1 MSDQM
6 NFKNLLNVTSS
17 LESASGVTHSDRLDG
32 KMTDQSGQDLV
43 RASLSATL
51 VAEKGLLTSGTS
63 GLTGSTSSNSADLQ
77 RSLENRLRQ
86 KTASVGS
93 TLYKLTWKERT
104 TPSGLS
110 ISALRAS
117 VRRTSGKDFGSWPT
131 PTTRDH
137 KGGYQGGRIRNGKIS
152 TDTLDVA
159 AQLSGWATPTSMKG
173 GTNIAPS
180 HLNGKH
186 GWNTGAQAQL
196 AGWPTPRANKVH
208 PIITEEN
215 RDKLANR
222 NKSNL
227 EEVVAVLSGWATPT
241 TADHKGAA
249 KPESVKE
256 WNSRGHNLP
265 EQSQMSGWPTPQVA
279 DDNMSRV
286 KNPQEYS
293 QKRLETRGAGQNL
306 ADTAQALA
314 GWATPN
320 TMDSLP
326 LRSKE
331 AMIRMHQTTRKNRSF
346 PCNLREQVS
355 PEMIEAVMEA
365 KGEVK
370 PKPEPMRLTVSG
382 EILTGSSAEME
393 SGGQLNPAH
402 SRWLMGLPPE
412 WDGSAPTETPSRR
425 KSRKG

>member
-6 NFKNLLNVTSS
+6 SFMSLLNVTSS
-17 LESASGVTHSDRLDG
+17 QESGSGVMPCEGQGFPTPDP
-32 KMTDQSGQDLV
+32 SGQDLA
-43 RASLSATL
+43 RANLSATL

-63 GLTGSTSSNSADLQ
+63 GLTGSTSSKSADLQ

-117 VRRTSGKDFGSWPT
+117 ALRTSGKDFGSWPT

-159 AQLSGWATPTSMKG
+159 AQLSGWATPTSMTG

-196 AGWPTPRANKVH
+196 AGW
-208 PIITEEN
+208 
-215 RDKLANR
+215 
-222 NKSNL
+222 S
-227 EEVVAVLSGWATPT
+227 TPT

-265 EQSQMSGWPTPQVA
+265 EQGQMS
-279 DDNMSRV
+279 
-286 KNPQEYS
+286 
-293 QKRLETRGAGQNL
+293 
-306 ADTAQALA
+306 

-326 LRSKE
+326 LRSRE

-355 PEMIEAVMEA
+355 PDMIEAVMDA

-370 PKPEPMRLTVSG
+370 PKPEPRRLTVTG
-382 EILTGSSAEME
+382 EMLTGSSAGMK

-402 SRWLMGLPPE
+402 SRWLMGLPQE
-412 WDGSAPTETPSRR
+412 WDDFAPTATPSRR
-425 KSRKG
+425 KSRKD

>member
-17 LESASGVTHSDRLDG
+17 QGSASGVTPSDPQGG
-32 KMTDQSGQDLV
+32 KTTDQSGQDRV
-43 RASLSATL
+43 RANLSAAQVT
-51 VAEKGLLTSGTS
+51 EKGWLTSGTS

-77 RSLENRLRQ
+77 RSLANRLRV
-86 KTASVGS
+86 KTDSVGS

-104 TPSGLS
+104 TPSGLL

-131 PTTRDH
+131 PTTRDG

-152 TDTLDVA
+152 TDTLDVT
-159 AQLSGWATPTSMKG
+159 AQLT
-173 GTNIAPS
+173 
-180 HLNGKH
+180 
-186 GWNTGAQAQL
+186 
-196 AGWPTPRANKVH
+196 
-208 PIITEEN
+208 
-215 RDKLANR
+215 
-222 NKSNL
+222 
-227 EEVVAVLSGWATPT
+227 GWATPT

-265 EQSQMSGWPTPQVA
+265 EQGQMAGWTTPSATDGTRGGSGITDGMSGSSLTQLSK
-279 DDNMSRV
+279 M
-286 KNPQEYS
+286 
-293 QKRLETRGAGQNL
+293 
-306 ADTAQALA
+306 A

-365 KGEVK
+365 KGEVI

-382 EILTGSSAEME
+382 QMLTGSSAEME
-393 SGGQLNPAH
+393 SGGQLDPSH

-412 WDGSAPTETPSRR
+412 WDDSAPTATPSQR
-425 KSRKG
+425 KSRKD

>member
-17 LESASGVTHSDRLDG
+17 QGSASGVTHSEAQGG
-32 KMTDQSGQDLV
+32 KTTDQSGQDHV
-43 RASLSATL
+43 RANLSAAQVT
-51 VAEKGLLTSGTS
+51 ERGWLTSGTS

-77 RSLENRLRQ
+77 RSLENRLRV

-131 PTTRDH
+131 PTTRDG

-152 TDTLDVA
+152 TDTLDVT
-159 AQLSGWATPTSMKG
+159 AQLTGWTTPSATDGTRGGSG
-173 GTNIAPS
+173 
-180 HLNGKH
+180 
-186 GWNTGAQAQL
+186 
-196 AGWPTPRANKVH
+196 
-208 PIITEEN
+208 IT
-215 RDKLANR
+215 D
-222 NKSNL
+222 
-227 EEVVAVLSGWATPT
+227 G
-241 TADHKGAA
+241 
-249 KPESVKE
+249 
-256 WNSRGHNLP
+256 
-265 EQSQMSGWPTPQVA
+265 MSGSSLTQLSK
-279 DDNMSRV
+279 M
-286 KNPQEYS
+286 
-293 QKRLETRGAGQNL
+293 
-306 ADTAQALA
+306 A

-320 TMDSLP
+320 TMGSLP
-326 LRSKE
+326 LRSRE

-365 KGEVK
+365 KGEVL
-370 PKPEPMRLTVSG
+370 PEPTPMRLTVSG

-393 SGGQLNPAH
+393 SGGQLDPSH

-412 WDGSAPTETPSRR
+412 WDDSAPTATPSQR

>member
-17 LESASGVTHSDRLDG
+17 QGSASGVTHSEPQGG
-32 KMTDQSGQDLV
+32 KTTDQSGQDLV
-43 RASLSATL
+43 RANLSA
-51 VAEKGLLTSGTS
+51 AQAIKKGLLTSGTS

-77 RSLENRLRQ
+77 RSLENRLRR

-117 VRRTSGKDFGSWPT
+117 VRRTSGNVSGSWPT
-131 PTTRDH
+131 PTTRDG
-137 KGGYQGGRIRNGKIS
+137 KGGYQGGRIRNGRIS
-152 TDTLDVA
+152 TDTLDVT
-159 AQLSGWATPTSMKG
+159 AQLSGWATPTSMTG

-196 AGWPTPRANKVH
+196 A
-208 PIITEEN
+208 
-215 RDKLANR
+215 
-222 NKSNL
+222 
-227 EEVVAVLSGWATPT
+227 GWATPT

-265 EQSQMSGWPTPQVA
+265 EQSQFSGWPTPQVA

-355 PEMIEAVMEA
+355 PDMIEAVMEA
-365 KGEVK
+365 KGEVTPE
-370 PKPEPMRLTVSG
+370 PKPMRLTVSG

-402 SRWLMGLPPE
+402 SRWLMGLPQG
-412 WDGSAPTETPSRR
+412 WDDSAPTATPSQR
-425 KSRKG
+425 KSRKD

>member
-17 LESASGVTHSDRLDG
+17 PELASGVTHSDPPDG
-32 KMTDQSGQDLV
+32 KMTDRSGQDLV

-117 VRRTSGKDFGSWPT
+117 ALRTSGKDFGSWPT

-137 KGGYQGGRIRNGKIS
+137 KGGYQGGRIRNGRIS

-159 AQLSGWATPTSMKG
+159 AQLSGWATPTSMTG

-196 AGWPTPRANKVH
+196 AGW
-208 PIITEEN
+208 
-215 RDKLANR
+215 
-222 NKSNL
+222 S
-227 EEVVAVLSGWATPT
+227 TPT

-265 EQSQMSGWPTPQVA
+265 EQSQISGWPTPQVA

-286 KNPQEYS
+286 RDPQKFS
-293 QKRLETRGAGQNL
+293 QRRLETGRSMTL

-355 PEMIEAVMEA
+355 PDMIEAVMEA

>member
-17 LESASGVTHSDRLDG
+17 QGSASGVTHSDPQGG
-32 KMTDQSGQDLV
+32 KTTDQSGQDLV
-43 RASLSATL
+43 RASLSA
-51 VAEKGLLTSGTS
+51 AQAIKKGLLTSGTS

-77 RSLENRLRQ
+77 RSLENRLRR

-117 VRRTSGKDFGSWPT
+117 ALRTSGKDFGSWPT

-159 AQLSGWATPTSMKG
+159 AQLSGWATPTSMTG

-196 AGWPTPRANKVH
+196 AGWPTLTLDSATDRSKKYAQGGTPLTLTASM
-208 PIITEEN
+208 
-215 RDKLANR
+215 A
-222 NKSNL
+222 
-227 EEVVAVLSGWATPT
+227 GWATPT

-265 EQSQMSGWPTPQVA
+265 EQSQMS
-279 DDNMSRV
+279 
-286 KNPQEYS
+286 
-293 QKRLETRGAGQNL
+293 
-306 ADTAQALA
+306 

-355 PEMIEAVMEA
+355 PDMIEAVMEA

-402 SRWLMGLPPE
+402 SRWLMGLPQG
-412 WDGSAPTETPSRR
+412 WDDSAPTETPSRR

>member
-17 LESASGVTHSDRLDG
+17 QGSASGVTPSDPQGGRT
-32 KMTDQSGQDLV
+32 TDQSGQDHV
-43 RASLSATL
+43 RVNLSA
-51 VAEKGLLTSGTS
+51 VQAIEKGLLTSGTS

-77 RSLENRLRQ
+77 RSLENRLRV

-131 PTTRDH
+131 PTTRDG

-152 TDTLDVA
+152 TDTLDVT
-159 AQLSGWATPTSMKG
+159 AQLTGWTTPSATDGTRGGSG
-173 GTNIAPS
+173 
-180 HLNGKH
+180 
-186 GWNTGAQAQL
+186 
-196 AGWPTPRANKVH
+196 
-208 PIITEEN
+208 IT
-215 RDKLANR
+215 D
-222 NKSNL
+222 
-227 EEVVAVLSGWATPT
+227 G
-241 TADHKGAA
+241 
-249 KPESVKE
+249 
-256 WNSRGHNLP
+256 
-265 EQSQMSGWPTPQVA
+265 MSGSSLTQLSK
-279 DDNMSRV
+279 M
-286 KNPQEYS
+286 
-293 QKRLETRGAGQNL
+293 
-306 ADTAQALA
+306 A

-365 KGEVK
+365 KGEVLPE
-370 PKPEPMRLTVSG
+370 PKPMRLTVSG
-382 EILTGSSAEME
+382 QMLTGSSAEME
-393 SGGQLNPAH
+393 SGGQLDPSH

-412 WDGSAPTETPSRR
+412 WDDSAPTATPSQR
-425 KSRKG
+425 KSRKD

>member
-43 RASLSATL
+43 RASLSATQ
-51 VAEKGLLTSGTS
+51 VAEKNLLTSGTS
-63 GLTGSTSSNSADLQ
+63 GLTGFISSNSADLQ

-117 VRRTSGKDFGSWPT
+117 ALRTSGKDFGSWPT

-159 AQLSGWATPTSMKG
+159 AQLSGWATPTSMTG

-196 AGWPTPRANKVH
+196 AGWPTPTLDSATDRSKKYAQGGT
-208 PIITEEN
+208 PLT
-215 RDKLANR
+215 LTA
-222 NKSNL
+222 SM
-227 EEVVAVLSGWATPT
+227 AGWSTPT

-265 EQSQMSGWPTPQVA
+265 EQSQISGWPTPQVA

-286 KNPQEYS
+286 RDPQKFS
-293 QKRLETRGAGQNL
+293 QRRLETGRSMTL

-355 PEMIEAVMEA
+355 PDMIEAVMEA

-382 EILTGSSAEME
+382 EIRTGSSAEME

-412 WDGSAPTETPSRR
+412 WDDSAPTETPSRR

>member
-1 MSDQM
+1 MSNQKSFM
-6 NFKNLLNVTSS
+6 NLLNVTSS
-17 LESASGVTHSDRLDG
+17 QELESGVVPSDNRDG
-32 KMTDQSGQDLV
+32 KIPDPSGRDRVL
-43 RASLSATL
+43 ANLSA
-51 VAEKGLLTSGTS
+51 VQAREKGWLTSGTS
-63 GLTGSTSSNSADLQ
+63 GLTGFTSSKSADLQ
-77 RSLENRLRQ
+77 QSLENRLQ
-86 KTASVGS
+86 AKTASVGS
-93 TLYKLTWKERT
+93 TLYKLTWKDRT

-117 VRRTSGKDFGSWPT
+117 VHRTSGKDFGSWPT

-159 AQLSGWATPTSMKG
+159 AQLT
-173 GTNIAPS
+173 
-180 HLNGKH
+180 
-186 GWNTGAQAQL
+186 
-196 AGWPTPRANKVH
+196 GWPTPRANKVH
-208 PIITEEN
+208 PEITEKN

-227 EEVVAVLSGWATPT
+227 EEVVAVLWGWATPT

-256 WNSRGHNLP
+256 WNSRGHNLA
-265 EQSQMSGWPTPQVA
+265 EQSQMSGWTTPSA
-279 DDNMSRV
+279 TDG
-286 KNPQEYS
+286 
-293 QKRLETRGAGQNL
+293 TRGGSGITDGMTGSSLTQL
-306 ADTAQALA
+306 SKMA

-331 AMIRMHQTTRKNRSF
+331 AMIKMHQTTRKNRSF

-365 KGEVK
+365 KGEVTPE
-370 PKPEPMRLTVSG
+370 PKPMRLTVTG
-382 EILTGSSAEME
+382 QMLTGSDAEME

-402 SRWLMGLPPE
+402 SRWLMGLPQG
-412 WDGSAPTETPSRR
+412 WDDSAPTETPSRR

>member
-17 LESASGVTHSDRLDG
+17 QGSASGVTHSDPQGG
-32 KMTDQSGQDLV
+32 KTTDQSGQDRV
-43 RASLSATL
+43 RANLSAEQ
-51 VAEKGLLTSGTS
+51 AIKKGLLTSGTS
-63 GLTGSTSSNSADLQ
+63 GLTGSTSLNSADLQ
-77 RSLENRLRQ
+77 RSLANRLQ
-86 KTASVGS
+86 AKTASVGS

-117 VRRTSGKDFGSWPT
+117 ALRTSGKDFGSWPT

-159 AQLSGWATPTSMKG
+159 AQLSGWATPTSMTG

-196 AGWPTPRANKVH
+196 AGW
-208 PIITEEN
+208 
-215 RDKLANR
+215 
-222 NKSNL
+222 S
-227 EEVVAVLSGWATPT
+227 TPT

-265 EQSQMSGWPTPQVA
+265 EQSQISGWPTPQVA

-286 KNPQEYS
+286 RDPQKFS
-293 QKRLETRGAGQNL
+293 QRRLETGRSMTL

-355 PEMIEAVMEA
+355 PDMIEAVMEA

-382 EILTGSSAEME
+382 EIRTGSSAEME

-412 WDGSAPTETPSRR
+412 WDDSAPTETPSRR

>member
-17 LESASGVTHSDRLDG
+17 QGSGSGVTHSEPQGG
-32 KMTDQSGQDLV
+32 KTTDQSGQDRV
-43 RASLSATL
+43 RVNLSAEQ
-51 VAEKGLLTSGTS
+51 AIKKGLLTSGTS

-77 RSLENRLRQ
+77 RSLANRLRR

-104 TPSGLS
+104 TPSGHL

-117 VRRTSGKDFGSWPT
+117 VLRTSGNVSGSWPT
-131 PTTRDH
+131 PTTRDG
-137 KGGYQGGRIRNGKIS
+137 KGGYQGGRIRNGRIS
-152 TDTLDVA
+152 TDTLDVT
-159 AQLSGWATPTSMKG
+159 AQLSGWATPTSMTG

-196 AGWPTPRANKVH
+196 AGW
-208 PIITEEN
+208 
-215 RDKLANR
+215 
-222 NKSNL
+222 
-227 EEVVAVLSGWATPT
+227 
-241 TADHKGAA
+241 
-249 KPESVKE
+249 
-256 WNSRGHNLP
+256 
-265 EQSQMSGWPTPQVA
+265 
-279 DDNMSRV
+279 
-286 KNPQEYS
+286 
-293 QKRLETRGAGQNL
+293 
-306 ADTAQALA
+306 
-314 GWATPN
+314 ATPN

-326 LRSKE
+326 LRSRE

-365 KGEVK
+365 KGEVI

-382 EILTGSSAEME
+382 QMRTGSSAEME
-393 SGGQLNPAH
+393 SGGQLDPSH
-402 SRWLMGLPPE
+402 SRWLMGLPQG
-412 WDGSAPTETPSRR
+412 WDDSAPTATPSQR
-425 KSRKG
+425 KSRKD

>member
-17 LESASGVTHSDRLDG
+17 QGSASGVTHSDPQGG
-32 KMTDQSGQDLV
+32 KTTDQSGQDLV
-43 RASLSATL
+43 RASLSA
-51 VAEKGLLTSGTS
+51 AQAIKKGLLTSGTS

-77 RSLENRLRQ
+77 RSLANRLRR

-117 VRRTSGKDFGSWPT
+117 AHRTSGKDFGSWPT
-131 PTTRDH
+131 PTTRDG
-137 KGGYQGGRIRNGKIS
+137 KGGYQGGRIRNGRIS
-152 TDTLDVA
+152 TDTLDGT
-159 AQLSGWATPTSMKG
+159 AQLSGWATPTSMTG

-196 AGWPTPRANKVH
+196 AGW
-208 PIITEEN
+208 
-215 RDKLANR
+215 
-222 NKSNL
+222 
-227 EEVVAVLSGWATPT
+227 ATPT
-241 TADHKGAA
+241 TSDHKGAA

-265 EQSQMSGWPTPQVA
+265 EQGQMS
-279 DDNMSRV
+279 
-286 KNPQEYS
+286 
-293 QKRLETRGAGQNL
+293 
-306 ADTAQALA
+306 

-326 LRSKE
+326 LRSRE

-355 PEMIEAVMEA
+355 PDMIEAVMEA
-365 KGEVK
+365 KGEVTPE
-370 PKPEPMRLTVSG
+370 PKPMRLTVSG
-382 EILTGSSAEME
+382 EILIGSDAEME

-402 SRWLMGLPPE
+402 SRWLMGLPQG
-412 WDGSAPTETPSRR
+412 WDDSAPTATPSQR
-425 KSRKG
+425 KSRKD

>member
-17 LESASGVTHSDRLDG
+17 PELVSGATHSDQPDG
-32 KMTDQSGQDLV
+32 KMTDRSGQDLV
-43 RASLSATL
+43 RANLSATQ

-77 RSLENRLRQ
+77 RSLENKLRQ
-86 KTASVGS
+86 KTDLVGS

-104 TPSGLS
+104 TPSGHS

-117 VRRTSGKDFGSWPT
+117 ALRTSGKDFGSWPT

-137 KGGYQGGRIRNGKIS
+137 KGGYQGGRIRNGRIS

-159 AQLSGWATPTSMKG
+159 AQLSGWATPTSMTG

-196 AGWPTPRANKVH
+196 AGW
-208 PIITEEN
+208 
-215 RDKLANR
+215 
-222 NKSNL
+222 S
-227 EEVVAVLSGWATPT
+227 TPT

-265 EQSQMSGWPTPQVA
+265 EQSQISGWPTPQVA

-293 QKRLETRGAGQNL
+293 QKRLKTRGAGQNL
-306 ADTAQALA
+306 ADTAQALT
-314 GWATPN
+314 GPT
-320 TMDSLP
+320 
-326 LRSKE
+326 
-331 AMIRMHQTTRKNRSF
+331 
-346 PCNLREQVS
+346 
-355 PEMIEAVMEA
+355 
-365 KGEVK
+365 
-370 PKPEPMRLTVSG
+370 RLTVSG

-393 SGGQLNPAH
+393 SGGQLNPTH

>member
-6 NFKNLLNVTSS
+6 NFKHLLNVTSS
-17 LESASGVTHSDRLDG
+17 PELVSGVTHSDQPDG

-43 RASLSATL
+43 RANLSATR

-196 AGWPTPRANKVH
+196 AGW
-208 PIITEEN
+208 
-215 RDKLANR
+215 
-222 NKSNL
+222 S
-227 EEVVAVLSGWATPT
+227 TPT

-265 EQSQMSGWPTPQVA
+265 EQSQISGWPTPQVA

-286 KNPQEYS
+286 RDPQKFS
-293 QKRLETRGAGQNL
+293 QRRLETGRSMTL

-355 PEMIEAVMEA
+355 PDMIEAVMEA

-382 EILTGSSAEME
+382 EIRTGSSAEME

-412 WDGSAPTETPSRR
+412 WDDSAPTATPSRR
-425 KSRKG
+425 KSRKD